1 MKILILF
8 LLINLSAFGQSY
20 NCSNLPKKYN
30 SYESAIKIIQ
40 SASFEYKDYS
50 NQFTSSWINS
60 IAYYSCDKKTGYLIL
75 HAHNGKSYIH
85 QGVPINLWQGLK
97 SANSKGRYYSNYI
110 RGLYQFKIQ

>member
-75 HAHNGKSYIH
+75 HTHNGKSYIH

-97 SANSKGRYYSNYI
+97 SANSKGRYYSKYI
-110 RGLYQFKIQ
+110 RGSYLFKL

>member
-50 NQFTSSWINS
+50 HQFSSSWIGS
-60 IAYYSCDKKTGYLIL
+60 IAYFSCDKKSGYLIIR
-75 HAHNGKSYIH
+75 AHNGKSYIH
-85 QGVPINLWQGLK
+85 QRVPINLWQGLK
-97 SANSKGRYYSNYI
+97 SAKSKGSYYSNNI
-110 RGLYQFKIQ
+110 RGNYLFKLK